1 MFSLIDGLDYQMAMR
16 HFEEIEGLESLR
28 GTYSELPE
36 EELRGQYSYLYVLQ
50 KVNIWNVYNQQ
61 MTNSRK
67 LNLILTLTLQ

>member
-50 KVNIWNVYNQQ
+50 KVNI
-61 MTNSRK
+61 
-67 LNLILTLTLQ
+67 